1 MVILEISQEEAKK
14 SDGIYLDVRRDD
26 ERAKGH
32 IENDLHISTKEL
44 EDRYEELPKDKLIIV
59 YCGGGTRSVYSA
71 FFLHSKGY
79 NAKSLIG
86 GYRLYKPEQD
96 I

>member
-14 SDGIYLDVRRDD
+14 SKGVYLDVRRKD

-32 IENDLHISTKEL
+32 IENDLHIPTKEL
-44 EDRYEELPKDKLIIV
+44 EDRYGELPKYKEIIV

-71 FFLHSKGY
+71 LFLHAKGY
-79 NAKSLIG
+79 KAKSLIG
-86 GYRLYKPEQD
+86 GYRLYKSK
-96 I
+96 

>member
-14 SDGIYLDVRRDD
+14 SKGVYLDVRRAD

-32 IENDLHISTKEL
+32 IENDLYISTQEL
-44 EDRYEELPKDKLIIV
+44 QDRYEELPKNKLIIV

-71 FFLHSKGY
+71 LFLHSKGY

-86 GYRLYKPEQD
+86 GYRLYKAE
-96 I
+96 

>member
-14 SDGIYLDVRRDD
+14 SKCVYLDVRRAD

-32 IENDLHISTKEL
+32 IENDLYISTQEL
-44 EDRYEELPKDKLIIV
+44 QSRYEELPKNKLIVV
-59 YCGGGTRSVYSA
+59 YCAGGTRSVYSA
-71 FFLHSKGY
+71 LFLHSKGY

-86 GYRLYKPEQD
+86 GYRLYKPE
-96 I
+96 